1 MSKQVL
7 DIQQMLHLKEL
18 SVDTDKASM
27 AYIINIT
34 DKYNPFLC
42 LNSDAIDHVDFYN
55 YALGAF
61 TLQDILDLLP
71 STIDT
76 ETTDEINEYWLE
88 FGVSERNKS
97 YWFVQ
102 YRSVDD
108 KIYVNRDMGTLIDSA
123 YEMLCWCI
131 ENGYVKTNKED

>member
-71 STIDT
+71 SEIKENSECNILSIDKFSDDWYVRYGLS
-76 ETTDEINEYWLE
+76 DEFDPLISFE
-88 FGVSERNKS
+88 FKE
-97 YWFVQ
+97 
-102 YRSVDD
+102 
-108 KIYVNRDMGTLIDSA
+108 LIDAA

-131 ENGYVKTNKED
+131 ENGHLETKEEG